1 MSGTCLRGQQM
12 LSNHVNLVQVLP
24 LLRETKYH
32 WVIYLVPPQVMPSH
46 EQKSN
51 RGQQR
56 HSTPEGKGCCE
67 TCINRCSHFFY
78 SLNVE
83 ARSKS
88 TYIYSLDRRNF
99 FWRLVN
105 GWKTNFSAIIL
116 NLGGPRDQCFAP
128 SPSFLFP
135 YYHHAGGDLI
145 SFFPFALYES
155 RVTSPSIA
163 CSPP

>member
-1 MSGTCLRGQQM
+1 MVPGCNVTESSG
-12 LSNHVNLVQVLP
+12 
-24 LLRETKYH
+24 
-32 WVIYLVPPQVMPSH
+32 
-46 EQKSN
+46 
-51 RGQQR
+51 
-56 HSTPEGKGCCE
+56 STRSYGFGKCCE

-99 FWRLVN
+99 FWRRVN

-116 NLGGPRDQCFAP
+116 NLGGPRDQCFPP

-135 YYHHAGGDLI
+135 YYHAGGDLI

-163 CSPP
+163 CPPLILSGATCPMEQPARQCCCGTSH